1 MGSGRIARAGLCL
14 LIFLATTALFAQP
27 RLPDLTVVSTRVRGG
42 RVTAVIA
49 NRGSVAPAIRATSTL
64 FIQQD
69 GQRPRSVNAV
79 TPALL
84 PGKTAEITFDAIVPP
99 GATFQVMV
107 DSERRVDES
116 NEGNN
121 RTSNET
127 IAVGGR
133 PPARPRGVS
142 IVPEL
147 AQQHRGIRIA
157 PLPDREP
164 RPVAAAR
171 FPGGNVVTLIENE
184 LLLTT
189 KNAAEAEALAARR
202 GGKVVRKVDRPAATG
217 RGSTYVIRVNTASAP
232 ADAITASEDGFA
244 FSTEGARNLLAIT
257 AHERRN
263 GTRATINVVTPGS
276 GFFEKKTSEG
286 EGNNG
291 LSPDYMQTG
300 GKYDVDVAGAWKAL
314 FQAGKTSTK
323 PILIGIVDSGFNLF
337 RPDFDELDLD
347 VSSSMGV
354 GPPGQIGCGPGKP
367 CPWHGQNV
375 AEAAAAIADDGR
387 GWAGPGAPVAKIVA
401 IDRGGTF
408 DSMVAAIFLAN
419 ARGSRIINMS
429 FTGKF
434 QLDPDPFA
442 GGLVDWMAD
451 FNADTRWL
459 HDQAGRLLFAA
470 AGNDA
475 EDIDA
480 GTVFGEAF
488 WHSPCENEGV
498 ICVGGWHMNPS
509 PPGAGMIPA
518 QGLQGSNFS
527 TGGGEVVDIWG
538 PWCANVGDDF
548 ANPGKLQPA
557 CGTSIATPI
566 VSGIAAL
573 IWAANPALTNNE
585 VWNLMNKHAIVGGP
599 LVRRVHAFR
608 AVREA
613 LMTTGLNT
621 APAATITSSI
631 NGGVLSQAAPTT
643 FSVNAYDVEDEACC
657 SAAWTI
663 NGQPA
668 GSGIS
673 LSHHFGQDSLGLKT
687 IAVTLTDTGGKT
699 ATASVSGTLTNNA
712 PTVSITDAPAANV
725 LTGVIVHLRAQVMDD
740 TNPVSLPDTSAC
752 PNVQWT
758 SSLTSG
764 VIGTGCEPSIAF
776 PTAGSRTVT
785 ATYTDKFGLQGSDSR
800 LVNVIAPPPSK
811 LIGSIVQP
819 KSGALFDASEPIVPQ
834 EQALQ
839 VEGELSKVWT
849 LTSKS
854 LDQTKLVV
862 LKDVNGTQ
870 AFKLADAFPSL
881 SLSPHTE
888 QYTLHLV
895 LMTSSGQAFTQSVD
909 IQQLAFIK

>member
-1 MGSGRIARAGLCL
+1 MGSGRITRARLCL
-14 LIFLATTALFAQP
+14 LSLLATTALFAQP

-49 NRGSVAPAIRATSTL
+49 NRGSVAPDLRATSTL

-69 GQRPRSVNAV
+69 GQRPRSVNAI

-84 PGKTAEITFDAIVPP
+84 PGKTAEITFDGIVPP

-107 DSERRVDES
+107 DSDGRVDES

-121 RTSNET
+121 RTNSES
-127 IAVGGR
+127 ISGG
-133 PPARPRGVS
+133 PSPARPRGVS

-164 RPVAAAR
+164 RPVAALR

-217 RGSTYVIRVNTASAP
+217 RGPTYVIRVNTASAP
-232 ADAITASEDGFA
+232 ANAITASEDGFA
-244 FSTEGARNLLAIT
+244 FSTEGARKLLAIA

-263 GTRATINVVTPGS
+263 GTRATVNVVTPGS
-276 GFFEKKTSEG
+276 GFFEKTTAEG
-286 EGNNG
+286 DGNDG
-291 LSPDYMQTG
+291 LSLDYMQTG

-337 RPDFDELDLD
+337 RPDFTELDLD
-347 VSSSMGV
+347 VSSSFGV
-354 GPPGQIGCGPGKP
+354 GPPGQPSCTPTP

-375 AEAAAAIADDGR
+375 AEAAAGIANDGR
-387 GWAGPGAPVAKIVA
+387 GSTGPGAPVSKIVA
-401 IDRGGTF
+401 IDRGGSF
-408 DSMVAAIFLAN
+408 DSTISALFLAN
-419 ARGSRIINMS
+419 ARGARIINMS
-429 FTGKF
+429 FSGKT
-434 QLDPDPFA
+434 QLDPGPFA
-442 GGLVDWMAD
+442 GALVGWLDD
-451 FNADTRWL
+451 SNADTRWL
-459 HDQAGRLLFAA
+459 HDEAGRLLFAA

-475 EDIDA
+475 EDVDT
-480 GTVFGEAF
+480 GNVFGESY
-488 WHSPCENEGV
+488 WYHPCENEGV
-498 ICVGGWHMNPS
+498 ICVGGWHMNSS
-509 PPGAGMIPA
+509 PPGAGTIPA
-518 QGLQGSNFS
+518 QGLPGSNFS

-538 PWCANVGDDF
+538 PWCAMVGDDF
-548 ANPGKLQPA
+548 ANPGKLQQR
-557 CGTSIATPI
+557 CGTSFATPI
-566 VSGIAAL
+566 VAGIAAL

-585 VWNLMNKHAIVGGP
+585 VWNLMDKYAIVGGP

-613 LMTTGLNT
+613 LMTTGINT
-621 APAATITSSI
+621 APAAKITSSI

-657 SAAWTI
+657 SAVWTI

-668 GSGIS
+668 GTGIS

-699 ATASVSGTLTNNA
+699 ATASVSGTLTNKA
-712 PTVSITDAPAANV
+712 PTVSITAAPLANV
-725 LTGVIVHLRAQVMDD
+725 LTNVIVDLRAQVMDD

-752 PNVQWT
+752 VNVQWT
-758 SSLTSG
+758 SSLTPG
-764 VIGTGCEPSIAF
+764 VIATGCEPSIAF
-776 PTAGSRTVT
+776 ATAGSRIVT
-785 ATYTDKFGLQGSDSR
+785 ATYTDKFGLQGKDSR

-811 LIGSIVQP
+811 LIGSIVLP
-819 KSGALFDASEPIVPQ
+819 NSGALFGASEPIAPQ

-854 LDQTKLVV
+854 LDETKLVV
-862 LKDVNGTQ
+862 LKDVNGTP
-870 AFKLADAFPSL
+870 AFTLADAFPSL
-881 SLSPHTE
+881 FLSPHTE
-888 QYTLHLV
+888 QYTLHLL